1 MSGTAILVRCVQPMA
16 RRVLP
21 AAAVLALAAAPAVAD
36 IRLAQA
42 APDGAAA
49 YAQACAECHRTPAR
63 FMRRYLDMP
72 PAERAAALDRF
83 LPGHYAPDAAQRAAI
98 IAWLMQYQP
107 PR

>member
-1 MSGTAILVRCVQPMA
+1 MNASH
-16 RRVLP
+16 
-21 AAAVLALAAAPAVAD
+21 LALAGAVTLIFVASSAGAET
-36 IRLAQA
+36 RLAQA

-63 FMRRYLDMP
+63 FMRRYLEMP

-83 LPGHYAPDAAQRAAI
+83 LPDHYAPDPAQRAAI
-98 IAWLMQYQP
+98 VAWLMQYR